1 VSDGTRGV
9 TLCPLDAPLVQLG
22 GITTGKAAWEL
33 RPEAPALFSW
43 ALNNHW
49 MVNFKASQGGRI
61 PLRYRLTTHAGGCDD
76 AAAARFA
83 AEEATPP
90 IVLRD
95 YVPRGSRS
103 GRLLAVDDPG
113 LEVTAKP
120 AENGDGIVVRLL
132 DLDGAGR
139 TVQLGFEAVAP
150 ASACRVS
157 PVEEDGEPLDLDGR
171 VIRVL
176 LGGRAVTSLRIR
188 F

>member
-9 TLCPLDAPLVQLG
+9 TLCPLDAPLIQVG

-33 RPEAPALFSW
+33 RPEGPALYSW

-76 AAAARFA
+76 TAAARFA
-83 AEEATPP
+83 AEEATPA

-95 YVPRGSRS
+95 YVPRGPRT
-103 GRLLAVDDPG
+103 GRLLAVDDTG
-113 LEVTAKP
+113 VEVTAKP
-120 AENGDGIVVRLL
+120 AEDGDGIVVRLH
-132 DLDGAGR
+132 DLDGAER
-139 TVQLGFEAVAP
+139 TVELGFEAAAP

-157 PVEEDGEPLDLDGR
+157 PVEEDGEPLEVSGR
-171 VIRVL
+171 AVRVP
-176 LGGRAVTSLRIR
+176 LGGRAVTSLRVR